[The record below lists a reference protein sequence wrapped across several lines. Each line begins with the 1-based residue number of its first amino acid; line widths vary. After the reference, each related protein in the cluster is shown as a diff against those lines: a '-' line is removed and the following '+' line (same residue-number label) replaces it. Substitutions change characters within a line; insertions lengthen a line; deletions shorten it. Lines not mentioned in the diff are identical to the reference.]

1 MTRLNELSG
10 REGVTGVAEGRF
22 TVEALVRAHLEH
34 IDANDVALKAWQFID
49 HDLALAAAR
58 AADVGDGAA
67 RGLLV
72 GIKDVIA
79 TADMPTTYGS
89 PLYQGHQPPFDAVC
103 VAEIRQSGAIPL
115 GKTVSTEFAAISPGP
130 TVNPHHAGH
139 TPGGSSSGSAA
150 AVASNMVPVA
160 LGTQTSGS
168 TIRPASFCGVVGYK
182 PTYEL
187 IEKTGVKTLA
197 AGLDTVGIF
206 ARDVGDVV
214 FYMANVHETAKLAP
228 AVPFAPKVGLFRGE
242 AWDLATEPVETA
254 LATAVAALERAGA
267 SVRDIPVAAPFDKL
281 LPVHDILMGW
291 GMVRG
296 LYYEHRFHPERI
308 TAKTREMLD
317 QRAGET
323 SQDLYAAA
331 EADALHARARLDELF
346 GDCDVI
352 LTPAATGEAPE
363 GHDFTGD
370 ASFNRGWTTLQVP
383 AITVPAVTGPKG
395 LPVGVQLVARRGADR
410 MLLAAAAF
418 LEQAL
423 KRS

>member
-10 REGVTGVAEGRF
+10 REGVAGVADGRF
-22 TVEALVRAHLEH
+22 TVEALVRAHLDH
-34 IDANDVALKAWQFID
+34 IGAHDGALKAWQFID
-49 HDLALAAAR
+49 DELAIAAAR
-58 AADVGDGAA
+58 RADAHGGPA

-89 PLYQGHQPPFDAVC
+89 PLYQGHRPPYDAVC
-103 VAEIRQSGAIPL
+103 VAEMRRAGAVPL

-130 TVNPHHAGH
+130 TVNPHNPAH

-150 AVASNMVPVA
+150 AVAANMVPLA

-182 PTYEL
+182 PTYDL

-197 AGLDTVGIF
+197 AGLDTIGIF
-206 ARDVGDVV
+206 ARDVADVA
-214 FYMANVHETAKLAP
+214 FYMANVHETAKVEP
-228 AVPFAPKVGLFRGE
+228 AEPFAPKVGLFRGE
-242 AWDLATEPVETA
+242 AWDVATEAVEAA
-254 LATAVAALERAGA
+254 LQGAVQALERASA
-267 SVRDIPVAAPFDKL
+267 TVRDIEVAAPFDNL
-281 LPVHDILMGW
+281 LPLHDALMGW
-291 GMVRG
+291 GMTRG
-296 LYYEHRFHPERI
+296 LYYEHRFHRDTI
-308 TAKTREMLD
+308 TAPTRDMLD
-317 QRAGET
+317 QRAAET
-323 SQDLYAAA
+323 DQAGYEAA
-331 EADALHARARLDELF
+331 EAAILHARANLDALF

-363 GHDFTGD
+363 GHAFTGD
-370 ASFNRGWTTLQVP
+370 ASFNRGWTALQVP
-383 AITVPAVTGPKG
+383 AITVPATTGPRG
-395 LPVGVQLVARRGADR
+395 LPVGVQLVARRGADAR
-410 MLLAAAAF
+410 LLAAAAF